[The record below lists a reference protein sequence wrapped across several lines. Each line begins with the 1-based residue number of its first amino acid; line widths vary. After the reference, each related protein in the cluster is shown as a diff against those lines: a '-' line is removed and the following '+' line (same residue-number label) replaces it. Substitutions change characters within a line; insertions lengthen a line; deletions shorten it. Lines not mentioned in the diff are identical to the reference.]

1 MHQPGIG
8 LIGLLQ
14 RGIQGKSYDS
24 GDHDDQRKNQ
34 LQQTGKDESH
44 TGFRKAFA
52 CQGTLDNVLIA
63 SEIIQGTDPQS
74 AQNDPDSRQIFII
87 RIGGIKDHVKLFRN
101 LRYQFLHSGYSTGIF
116 RIVVQGYVGSQQAA
130 PDQEDHL
137 YHVGQCHRFQPSID
151 GIGSGKD
158 SQTDNTE
165 SDRYVDHFMNGQG
178 SQIKDGGQID
188 KNKNQQPEEC
198 HESLDWFSI
207 TDFQKLRHRINFRLQ
222 EDRQKKYGNH
232 NQGSGSYK
240 IIGSDSQSDGKAG
253 SGHADKLLCRYIGRY
268 DGSSDCPPG
277 QCIPCQEIFLRVF
290 YASFTGT
297 GTPKAYYHDQEY
309 INDEDDT
316 V

>member
-1 MHQPGIG
+1 MI
-8 LIGLLQ
+8 
-14 RGIQGKSYDS
+14 
-24 GDHDDQRKNQ
+24 
-34 LQQTGKDESH
+34 
-44 TGFRKAFA
+44 
-52 CQGTLDNVLIA
+52 
-63 SEIIQGTDPQS
+63 
-74 AQNDPDSRQIFII
+74 
-87 RIGGIKDHVKLFRN
+87 
-101 LRYQFLHSGYSTGIF
+101 
-116 RIVVQGYVGSQQAA
+116 QGYVGSQQTA

-137 YHVGQCHRFQPSID
+137 YHVGQCHRFQSSID

-165 SDRYVDHFMNGQG
+165 SDRYVNHFMNGQG

-207 TDFQKLRHRINFRLQ
+207 TNFQKLRHRINFRLQ

-232 NQGSGSYK
+232 NQGSGSYEL
-240 IIGSDSQSDGKAG
+240 IGSDSQSDVKAG

-268 DGSSDCPPG
+268 DGSSDRPPG